1 MRGPLSGDR
10 RLGLLAAALLLALG
24 LLGALQYRWLREVA
38 DAQRSRMRA
47 DASARATALAQDFD
61 REITRAFLMLPM
73 DVSRDGTV
81 YAARY
86 EDFRRAARWPG
97 IVRGVFVREPGP
109 GGGLLRFSPE
119 ERRLVP
125 VDWPADLAPLRERL
139 AREPELGLL
148 PSVAADIPALLVPM
162 ADPIPPLLTAPLPA
176 DEAAPERRNHIFIRR
191 ARGPSENVFTIVQLD
206 RAVLTATVLP
216 ALVAQRMSNDA
227 GAEYDAAVMD
237 TGAGEA
243 VYGSASAEPAD
254 ASADCFRLRLEDLDE
269 AILRSFVPD
278 GLREKHGDHLNV
290 RVFERT
296 TGPGDP
302 PSAPWRVLLHH
313 KRGSVDRAVQAALSR
328 NLAIGFSMLALLGA
342 STILIAAS
350 ARRERAL
357 AARQLEFVAAV
368 SHELRTPLTAIR
380 SAGENLA
387 DGVVT
392 DAAQVRRYGALVR
405 DEGLRLSGMVEQV
418 LSFAGTDAFERDRG
432 PVDLARVVDRAVAGE
447 LPQGWTVERD
457 VASDLPTVLGDA
469 AALERAVANLVSNAR
484 KYGGAERTITVR
496 IHAVPPGAPR
506 EIALTV
512 HDRGPGIDDEER
524 ARLFE
529 PFFRGRRA
537 RESQAPGSGL
547 GLAVVRRIVEA
558 HGGRVEVVSAPGRGA
573 AFTILLPVA
582 PAATGSAAHDVQ
594 THPAR

>member
-1 MRGPLSGDR
+1 MRGPFSGDR
-10 RLGLLAAALLLALG
+10 RLWLLAAALLLALG

-38 DAQRSRMRA
+38 DAQRSRMQA
-47 DASARATALAQDFD
+47 DATARVTALARDFD

-73 DVSRDGTV
+73 EVSGDGTA

-97 IVRGVFVREPGP
+97 IVRDVFVRDPGT
-109 GGGLLRFSPE
+109 GEELRRYSPE

-125 VDWPADLAPLRERL
+125 VDWPADLAPLRARV

-148 PSVAADIPALLVPM
+148 PSVAADIPALLIPM
-162 ADPIPPLLTAPLPA
+162 ADPILPLFK
-176 DEAAPERRNHIFIRR
+176 AAPPATERASERRNHIFIRR
-191 ARGPSENVFTIVQLD
+191 AFGPSENAFTIVFLD
-206 RAVLTATVLP
+206 RALLAATVLP
-216 ALVAQRMSNDA
+216 TLVAEHLSNDA
-227 GAEYDAAVMD
+227 GAEYDAGVVD
-237 TGAGEA
+237 TSTGQIL
-243 VYGSASAEPAD
+243 YGSRSAETPD
-254 ASADCFRLRLEDLDE
+254 AGADCFRLRLEDLDE
-269 AILRSFVPD
+269 AILSAFVPE
-278 GLREKHGDHLNV
+278 GLRKEHGDRMNV

-296 TGPGDP
+296 GPGGP
-302 PSAPWRVLLHH
+302 PPAPWRVVLHH

-392 DAAQVRRYGALVR
+392 DAAQIRRYGALVR

-418 LSFAGTDAFERDRG
+418 LSFAGTDAFERDRQ
-432 PVDLARVVDRAVAGE
+432 PVDLTRVVERAVAGE
-447 LPQGWTVERD
+447 LPQGWAVERD
-457 VASDLPTVLGDA
+457 VAPDLPSVLGDA
-469 AALERAVANLVSNAR
+469 AALERAVTNLVSNAR
-484 KYGGAERTITVR
+484 KYGGTERAIAIR
-496 IHAVPPGAPR
+496 IHAVPPGTPR

-524 ARLFE
+524 KRLFE

-573 AFTILLPVA
+573 AFTIFLPVA
-582 PAATGSAAHDVQ
+582 PAANGSTARDVQ